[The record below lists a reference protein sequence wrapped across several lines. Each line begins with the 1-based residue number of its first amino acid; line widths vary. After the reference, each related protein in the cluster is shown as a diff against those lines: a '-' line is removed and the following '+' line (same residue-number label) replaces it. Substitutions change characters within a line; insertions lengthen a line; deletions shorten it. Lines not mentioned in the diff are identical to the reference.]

1 VKIGLVPIVAKEVD
15 EDVLNAIEDYIGRFY
30 SNFGFE
36 VEIISKT
43 SVEDLSFAYN
53 SVRDQFLGRFFLMK
67 VAEIRGIKGI
77 SVALGITDADLY
89 EEGMNFIFG
98 LANPYLRSAI
108 ISLARLRP
116 EFYGEENRDLLKDR
130 AIKEAMHELGHVF
143 GLEHCSNPRCV
154 MHFSNSIIDTD
165 YKGNAYCETCLEK
178 LKRRL
183 RWKDDRD

>member
-1 VKIGLVPIVAKEVD
+1 MKIGLVPIVAKEVD

-36 VEIISKT
+36 VEIIPKT

-67 VAEIRGIKGI
+67 AAEIRGIKGI

-89 EEGMNFIFG
+89 EKGMNFIFG
-98 LANPYLRSAI
+98 LANPYLSSAI

-116 EFYGEENRDLLKDR
+116 EFYSEENEGLLKDR

-165 YKGNAYCETCLEK
+165 YKGNAYCKTCLEK
-178 LKRRL
+178 LKRSL
-183 RWKDDRD
+183 GWKDDRD

>member
-1 VKIGLVPIVAKEVD
+1 MKIGLLPIVVKEVD

-30 SNFGFE
+30 FNFGFK
-36 VEIISKT
+36 VERISKI
-43 SVEDLSFAYN
+43 SVGDLLFAYN

-67 VAEIRGIKGI
+67 IAEIRGIKGI
-77 SVALGITDADLY
+77 SSALGITDADLY
-89 EEGMNFIFG
+89 EKGMNFIFG

-116 EFYGEENRDLLKDR
+116 EFYGEENKGLLKNR

-143 GLEHCSNPRCV
+143 GLEHCPNPRCV

-165 YKGNAYCETCLEK
+165 YKGNTYCETCLEK
-178 LKRRL
+178 LKRSL
-183 RWKDDRD
+183 GWKDDRN